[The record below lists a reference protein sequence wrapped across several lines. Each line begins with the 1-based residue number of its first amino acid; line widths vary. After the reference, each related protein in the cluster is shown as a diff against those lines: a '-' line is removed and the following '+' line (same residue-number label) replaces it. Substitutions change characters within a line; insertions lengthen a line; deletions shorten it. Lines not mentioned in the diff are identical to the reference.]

1 MSINWNQLAKDYV
14 DGLPH
19 PQAPDL
25 GDGRRLTVK
34 DYRVAVKLATA
45 AKFGGHASPAEASA
59 FWKEYEPLKDHG
71 IGPEDFLHLLDVAAP
86 TSYSLHGRPPTM
98 NELKRFWDPQS
109 HQIRPPAEIATYYET
124 LPDKHYPTVPA
135 GKMAK
140 MIETAR
146 PYANQH
152 IGRDPVKLEAAFFHH
167 AGLGPSAIAD
177 HYKGM
182 NPPEAQPPQLQGQD
196 TGQEEGQN
204 GQANQ

>member
-1 MSINWNQLAKDYV
+1 MIDWNKLAKDYV
-14 DGLPH
+14 DNLPH

-34 DYRVAVKLATA
+34 DYRIAVKLATA
-45 AKFGGHASPAEASA
+45 AKFGGHASPAEATA
-59 FWKEYEPLKDHG
+59 FYKEYEPLLQHG

-86 TSYSLHGRPPTM
+86 SSYALHGRPPTM

-109 HQIRPPAEIATYYET
+109 HTMRPPAEVAAYYEA

-146 PYANQH
+146 PYSNQH

-167 AGLGPSAIAD
+167 ASMGPAAIAE

-182 NPPEAQPPQLQGQD
+182 NAPEAQPPQMPSDMPSG
-196 TGQEEGQN
+196 EGN
-204 GQANQ
+204 GQANQP